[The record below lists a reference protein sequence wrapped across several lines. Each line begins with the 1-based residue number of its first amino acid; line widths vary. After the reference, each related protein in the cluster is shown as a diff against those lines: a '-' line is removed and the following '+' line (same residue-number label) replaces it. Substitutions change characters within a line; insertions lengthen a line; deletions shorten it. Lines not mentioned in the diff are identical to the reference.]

1 MLEYGGSQ
9 TIIKGEKSL
18 PIYSENCT
26 NISITTRYNPTMLQQ
41 LTINNYAIVDQLEIE
56 LESGMTVITGETG
69 AGKSIMLDA
78 LGLALGDRADRE
90 VIRGGAERADI
101 SACFSLQENREVA
114 KRLRENDFD
123 LAEDNCILR
132 RVISRDGRSRAY
144 INGQPTTL
152 NNLRDLGEMLIDI
165 HSQHEHQSL
174 LKTATHQRLLDNY
187 CGLHQEAAEVSSLA
201 TKWRQL
207 NQELQGIRS
216 RAEES
221 NAQYQLLSYQ
231 VKELEELSLGENE
244 LEALEEEHKKLSHG
258 EASIRV
264 NQQVLDLCSENDEF
278 NLEQSL
284 GKAISMLQEIPY
296 VSKQTEE
303 AGELLNTALIQV
315 EEASS
320 TLKRAIDQFELDPQR
335 LQEIDQRMGLI
346 HQLAR
351 KHHVPA
357 HELPVLTQKLREE
370 LDGLSEADVQ
380 ISLMEE
386 ELEKLGKRYSEL
398 AGKLSKARAKGAKK
412 LATEINVQLATLGMN
427 AASFSVAL
435 TSFSDITP
443 RTSGQEGIEFLV
455 STNPGQPPRPLV
467 KVASGGEL
475 SRISLA
481 IQVVTAAT
489 STIPSLVFDEVD
501 VGIGGGVAKAV
512 GELLRKLGDKGQVLC
527 VTHQPQVASQG
538 HQHLYVSKSSGE
550 GSTATQLRLLNQ
562 KERVEEVARMLGGEE
577 LSDQSLA
584 HAEKMLG

>member
-1 MLEYGGSQ
+1 
-9 TIIKGEKSL
+9 
-18 PIYSENCT
+18 
-26 NISITTRYNPTMLQQ
+26 MLQQ

-56 LESGMTVITGETG
+56 LEAGMTVITGETG

-78 LGLALGDRADRE
+78 LGLTLGDRADRE

-101 SACFSLQENREVA
+101 SACLTLPDNPAVPLWL
-114 KRLRENDFD
+114 KDNDFD
-123 LAEDNCILR
+123 VDENNCILR
-132 RVISRDGRSRAY
+132 RVITRDGRSRAY

-174 LKTATHQRLLDNY
+174 LKTATHQRLLDDY
-187 CGLHQEAAEVSSLA
+187 CGLQRNATEVKTLA

-207 NQELQGIRS
+207 NQELENIRN

-231 VKELEELSLGENE
+231 VKELEEIGLEENE

-258 EASIRV
+258 EASMQV
-264 NQQVLDLCSENDEF
+264 NQQVLDLCNDNESF

-284 GKAISMLQEIPY
+284 GRAITLLQEIPY
-296 VSKQTEE
+296 SSKQTEE
-303 AGELLNTALIQV
+303 AGGLLTTALIQV

-320 TLKRAIDQFELDPQR
+320 TLKHAIDGFELDPGR
-335 LQEIDQRMGLI
+335 LEEIDQRLILI

-351 KHHVPA
+351 KHHVPPA
-357 HELPVLTQKLREE
+357 ELPALTSKLVDE
-370 LDGLSEADVQ
+370 LSGLSEADVQ
-380 ISLMEE
+380 ISLMDE
-386 ELEKLGKRYSEL
+386 ELSNLLQRYQDL
-398 AGKLSKARAKGAKK
+398 ADKLSKAREKGAKK
-412 LATEINVQLATLGMN
+412 LAKEINVQLARLGMN
-427 AASFSVAL
+427 SASFSVAL
-435 TSFSDITP
+435 TRFSDSTP
-443 RTSGQEGIEFLV
+443 RASGLEGIEFLV
-455 STNPGQPPRPLV
+455 STNPGQPPRPMV

-489 STIPSLVFDEVD
+489 SSIPTLVFDEVD
-501 VGIGGGVAKAV
+501 VGIGGGVAKSV
-512 GELLRKLGDKGQVLC
+512 GELLRKLGEKGQVLC

-538 HQHLYVSKSSGE
+538 HQHLYVSKSSDKK
-550 GSTATQLRLLNQ
+550 STATQLNKLNK
-562 KERVEEVARMLGGEE
+562 KERVEEIARMLGGEE

-584 HAEKMLG
+584 HAEKMLA